1 MNFRFLFIAIA
12 LLTLSACGDSGSSA
26 PPEIKEYVIKG
37 DPDEFIAGATLDTTS
52 PYNADNV
59 QQLSNYSLISLIE
72 FAQKGAPD
80 KYTSKEELQEKNS
93 NKETDTAPERKTYR
107 LNIKPGPGT
116 KFIGTVENLGAEF
129 EFTPDNNGHLQ
140 LTQVKG
146 DKQTM
151 AVRTLHWSQTPDKS
165 TISILFSY
173 ENADSGKG
181 IAAIYFKADSVQ
193 KKIPLYDKVYQYLA
207 GAGVGIAWNQE
218 KTLTVKSCGA
228 NVNEAWAKIG
238 VEAWSKALGNRLK
251 LSYEKSTT
259 YAPFSDLN
267 QRCIYALNIYDK
279 SPGNANLGTTPSI
292 LDLNSGEIIDSDVII
307 FNAAFKTLEQKYKD
321 AGYQDLQVQSA
332 LKKDESIT
340 YTHELGHLLGLHH
353 KFDGTQSIMSYD
365 FNTTV
370 LTNYD
375 IKAIQTLYPRDEYS
389 ERTKVTST
397 GKPLNKKK

>member
-12 LLTLSACGDSGSSA
+12 ALTLSACGDSGSSA

-59 QQLSNYSLISLIE
+59 HQLSNYSLISMIG
-72 FAQKGAPD
+72 FAQKGTPD
-80 KYTSKEELQEKNS
+80 KYTSKKELEEKNS

-107 LNIKPGPGT
+107 LNIKPGPGI
-116 KFIGTVENLGAEF
+116 KFIGTIETLNAEF
-129 EFTPDNNGHLQ
+129 EFTPDNNRQLQ
-140 LTQVKG
+140 LTQFKVG
-146 DKQTM
+146 PQTM
-151 AVRTLHWSQTPDKS
+151 AVKTLHWSQTPDKES
-165 TISILFSY
+165 VSILFSY
-173 ENADSGKG
+173 ETAESGKG
-181 IAAIYFKADSVQ
+181 IAAVYFKADSVQ
-193 KKIPLYDKVYQYLA
+193 KKIPMYDKVYQYIA

-228 NVNEAWAKIG
+228 NVNEAWAKTG

-251 LSYEKSTT
+251 LTYEKATT

-279 SPGNANLGTTPSI
+279 SPGNANLGTTPII

-353 KFDGTQSIMSYD
+353 KFDGTKSIMSYD
-365 FNTTV
+365 FDTLV
-370 LTNYD
+370 LTPYD
-375 IKAIQTLYPRDEYS
+375 EKAIQTLYPRDEYS
-389 ERTKVTST
+389 SQKTVAST
-397 GKPLNKKK
+397 GKNKNKKK